1 MFSTPSRAPQL
12 SSSYILEGQCHSK
25 QDKHHWPQAVKPTAQ
40 PLWQSVASQ
49 TGRTHYSSSGEQE
62 HTVMP
67 LGYLGP
73 AVPFEALEPE
83 DRHAWFGQ
91 LRVIPW
97 ILAAVALG
105 LSVES
110 IALIILAKQQCLGAS
125 YPVSR

>member
-1 MFSTPSRAPQL
+1 
-12 SSSYILEGQCHSK
+12 
-25 QDKHHWPQAVKPTAQ
+25 
-40 PLWQSVASQ
+40 
-49 TGRTHYSSSGEQE
+49 
-62 HTVMP
+62 MP

-125 YPVSR
+125 YPVSSTPEKGCLLMGHASNLGHQKTSQGFIIAIRQKGDTQRFFQVPQVHPPIC